1 MAGEARKS
9 MVVIAAHTG
18 DYVWRCAGAIALHAK
33 LGYRVVV
40 ICLSYG
46 ERGEAAKLYTDPAMT
61 SPKARTLRKV
71 EAEKAAAILGAEIH
85 FFDGDDYI
93 LHTNEDMLD
102 RAVAIMREVN
112 VNVILTHTRDDPG
125 NLDHVVASQ
134 FALQARMSAQAV
146 GRVGGRAIG
155 SPEIHGMTIGAPQV
169 YAFEPHQSE
178 LCSFKPDTLLDIT
191 SVWERKWAAIQCIG
205 SQPLM
210 WDYYRNVAMQRGA
223 VARGRPQY
231 AEAFQRL
238 FPSTVQELT

>member
-1 MAGEARKS
+1 MAGPTPKS

-33 LGYRVVV
+33 LGYRVAV

-46 ERGEAAKLYTDPAMT
+46 ERGEAAKLYVDPAMT
-61 SPKARTLRKV
+61 APKARSLRKI

-85 FFDGDDYI
+85 FFDGDDYV
-93 LHTNEDMLD
+93 LHTNEAMLD
-102 RAVAIMREVN
+102 RAVAIMREVQ
-112 VNVILTHTRDDPG
+112 VGVILTHTRDDPG
-125 NLDHVVASQ
+125 NIDHVVASQ

-146 GRVGGRAIG
+146 GRSGGKAIG

-169 YAFEPHQSE
+169 YCFEPHQSE
-178 LCSFKPDTLLDIT
+178 LCSFKPDTLLDI
-191 SVWERKWAAIQCIG
+191 SPVWEQKWAAIQCIE

-210 WDYYRNVAMQRGA
+210 WDHYRNMAIQRGS
-223 VARGRPQY
+223 VARGRPKY
-231 AEAFQRL
+231 AEAFQRI

>member
-1 MAGEARKS
+1 MAVESRKS

-18 DYVWRCAGAIALHAK
+18 DYVWRCAGAIALHAR

-46 ERGEAAKLYTDPAMT
+46 ERGEAAKLYAEPGMT
-61 SPKARTLRKV
+61 TGKARFMRKI
-71 EAEKAAAILGAEIH
+71 EAEKAAAILGAETH

-102 RAVAIMREVN
+102 KAVAIMREVQ
-112 VNVILTHTRDDPG
+112 VGVILTHTRDDPG

-146 GRVGGRAIG
+146 GRQGGRAIG

-169 YAFEPHQSE
+169 YCFEPHQSE

-191 SVWERKWAAIQCIG
+191 SVWEQKWAAIQCIA

-210 WDYYRNVAMQRGA
+210 WEHYRNMAMQRGS
-223 VARGRPQY
+223 VARGRPKY
-231 AEAFQRL
+231 AEAYQRL
-238 FPSTVQELT
+238 FPSTVQELL